1 MTATVGEGVE
11 ALRTTMSGTVFIP
24 GDADYDSARSIWNGD
39 IDRRPAVIA
48 RCRTQQD
55 VVKALGFAQR
65 EGLEIA
71 VRGGGHGYSGS
82 AVCEGGLV
90 IDLSGMRDVVVD
102 PESRRAVVAGGAS
115 LADLDAA
122 TQAHGLAVTG
132 GVVSHTGVAGLTL
145 GGGMG
150 WLTRKLGLSIDNLE
164 AAEVVLAD
172 GRCVRA
178 SAHSHPDLFWAL
190 RGGGGN
196 FGVVTSFEFRLHPV
210 GPEVHLALLFWS
222 LDQGPDALRA
232 ARDAIPALPQNTASL
247 LGVALNAP
255 PAPFVPEQHHFA
267 PGYALLVVGFGSAE
281 EHAQAVAPIR
291 AACPPL
297 FEFITPIPYTALQQ
311 IFDDSAFPWGIR
323 AYVKALYLDE
333 LSDEVINVLVE
344 RASDKASP
352 MSFMP
357 IFRLDGAFTQVGEQ
371 DTAFGG
377 TRTPQ
382 YVVDIEAI
390 SADPAALAAD
400 RDWVRSVWDAL
411 RPLAASAGGYVNFD
425 AEQDDD
431 RVRATYGATK
441 YDRLALIK
449 TQYDPGNVFHR
460 NTNIAPT

>member
-1 MTATVGEGVE
+1 VTTTVGKSVE
-11 ALRTTMSGTVFIP
+11 ALRAVMSGPVFIP
-24 GDADYDSARSIWNGD
+24 GDANYDSARSIWNGD
-39 IDRRPAVIA
+39 IDRHPAVIT
-48 RCRTQQD
+48 RCQTQQD
-55 VVKALGFAQR
+55 VVAAVEFAQR
-65 EGLEIA
+65 VGLEIA
-71 VRGGGHGYSGS
+71 VRGGGHGFSGS
-82 AVCEGGLV
+82 AVCEGGLM
-90 IDLSGMRDVVVD
+90 IDLSGMRDVAVD
-102 PESRRAVVAGGAS
+102 PERRRAVVGGGAS

-132 GVVSHTGVAGLTL
+132 GIISHTGVAGLTL
-145 GGGMG
+145 GGGTG

-178 SAHSHPDLFWAL
+178 SVDSHPDLFWAL

-210 GPEVHLALLFWS
+210 GPEVHLALLFWG
-222 LDQGPDALRA
+222 LDQGHDALRT
-232 ARDAIPALPQNTASL
+232 ARDAIPSLPENTAPL
-247 LGVALNAP
+247 LAVALNAP
-255 PAPFVPEQHHFA
+255 PAPFVPEQHQFA
-267 PGYALLVVGFGSAE
+267 PGYALLVVGFGAAE

-311 IFDDSAFPWGIR
+311 MLDDGAPWGILG
-323 AYVKALYLDE
+323 YEKALYLDE
-333 LSDEVINVLVE
+333 LSDEAINVLVE
-344 RASDKASP
+344 RAANKTSP

-377 TRTPQ
+377 TRSPQ
-382 YVVDIEAI
+382 YVVNIAAI
-390 SADPAALAAD
+390 SADPATLAAD
-400 RDWVRSVWDAL
+400 RNWVRSVWDAL
-411 RPLAASAGGYVNFD
+411 RPLAANAGGYVNFL

-431 RVRATYGATK
+431 RVRATYGSTK

-460 NTNIAPT
+460 NANITPA

>member
-1 MTATVGEGVE
+1 
-11 ALRTTMSGTVFIP
+11 MSGPVFIP
-24 GDADYDSARSIWNGD
+24 GDMDYHSARSIWNGD
-39 IDRRPAVIA
+39 IDRHPAVIA
-48 RCRTQQD
+48 RCQTQQD
-55 VVKALGFAQR
+55 VVTAVGFAQR

-71 VRGGGHGYSGS
+71 VRGGGHGYSGLS
-82 AVCEGGLV
+82 VCEGGLV

-102 PESRRAVVAGGAS
+102 PDSRRAVVGGGAR

-132 GVVSHTGVAGLTL
+132 GVVGHTGVAGLTL

-172 GRCVRA
+172 GRRVRA
-178 SAHSHPDLFWAL
+178 CADSHPNLFWAL

-210 GPEVHLALLFWS
+210 GPEVHFALLFWGI
-222 LDQGPDALRA
+222 DRGHDALRT
-232 ARDAIPALPQNTASL
+232 ARDAIPALPENTASL
-247 LGVALNAP
+247 LGVAMAAP

-267 PGYALLVVGFGSAE
+267 PGHALLLVGFGSAE
-281 EHAQAVAPIR
+281 EHTQAVAPIR

-311 IFDDSAFPWGIR
+311 MFDDSAFPWGIR
-323 AYVKALYLDE
+323 AYSKALYLDE
-333 LSDEVINVLVE
+333 LSDEAINVLVE
-344 RASDKASP
+344 GATNKTSP

-357 IFRLDGAFTQVGEQ
+357 IFRLDGAFAQVGEQ

-382 YVVDIEAI
+382 YAINIEAI
-390 SADPAALAAD
+390 SPDPAALAAD
-400 RDWVRSVWDAL
+400 RNWVRSVWDAL
-411 RPLAASAGGYVNFD
+411 RPHAASAGGYVNFS
-425 AEQDDD
+425 AEQDYY
-431 RVRATYGATK
+431 RVRATYGSTK

-460 NTNIAPT
+460 NANITPSQQRPDIPSHATG

>member
-1 MTATVGEGVE
+1 M
-11 ALRTTMSGTVFIP
+11 P
-24 GDADYDSARSIWNGD
+24 GDADYHSARLIWNGD
-39 IDRRPAVIA
+39 IDRHPAVIA

-55 VVKALGFAQR
+55 VATAVAFAQR

-71 VRGGGHGYSGS
+71 VRGGGHGYSGL
-82 AVCEGGLV
+82 AVCEGGLM

-102 PESRRAVVAGGAS
+102 PEGRRAAVGGGAS

-150 WLTRKLGLSIDNLE
+150 WLTRKLGLAIDNLA

-172 GRCVRA
+172 GRWLRA
-178 SAHSHPDLFWAL
+178 SADSHPDLFWAL

-210 GPEVHLALLFWS
+210 GPEVHFALLFWS
-222 LDQGPDALRA
+222 LDQGHDALRT
-232 ARDAIPALPQNTASL
+232 AREAIPALPENTAPL
-247 LGVALNAP
+247 FCVALNAP

-267 PGYALLVVGFGSAE
+267 PGYALLLVGFGSAE
-281 EHAQAVAPIR
+281 DHAQAVAPIR

-297 FEFITPIPYTALQQ
+297 FEFITPISYTALQQ
-311 IFDDSAFPWGIR
+311 MFDDSAFPWGIR
-323 AYVKALYLDE
+323 AYSKALYLDE
-333 LSDEVINVLVE
+333 LSDEAINVLVDQ
-344 RASDKASP
+344 ATDKTSP

-357 IFRLDGAFTQVGEQ
+357 IFRLDGAFTQIGEQ

-382 YVVDIEAI
+382 YAVNIEAI
-390 SADPAALAAD
+390 SPEPAALAAD
-400 RDWVRSVWDAL
+400 RNWARSVWDAL
-411 RPLAASAGGYVNFD
+411 RPFAASPGGYINWL

-431 RVRATYGATK
+431 RVRATYGPTK

-449 TQYDPGNVFHR
+449 TQYDPGNIFHR
-460 NTNIAPT
+460 NANITPA